1 MPHHRT
7 VIGLCS
13 LLLAIVAWG
22 CSSSDDYE
30 TNQPAAVSSLE
41 VSSPVFTEIRPRKRI
56 PKESTCYG
64 VNSSPPLDWSEVP
77 VGAKSLALIV
87 EEPDERLSDKSNYF
101 KVTLSGDAV
110 HWVLYNIPPNVTGLP
125 EGVPTTTDV
134 LPDGTVQ
141 GVNDFGHIGY
151 SGPCPPLSVVTYE
164 ASLSARKT
172 SDSPHEFYFRL
183 YALDE
188 LVELTPGATATE
200 LTDAMEGHILGYG
213 ETMGK
218 FQVPRQQGWFVGDT
232 GTPVSNTPT
241 PMP

>member
-1 MPHHRT
+1 M
-7 VIGLCS
+7 
-13 LLLAIVAWG
+13 
-22 CSSSDDYE
+22 
-30 TNQPAAVSSLE
+30 
-41 VSSPVFTEIRPRKRI
+41 
-56 PKESTCYG
+56 
-64 VNSSPPLDWSEVP
+64 P

-151 SGPCPPLSVVTYE
+151 SGPCPPPSVVTYE
-164 ASLSARKT
+164 ASSSARKT

>member
-1 MPHHRT
+1 MPHPRT
-7 VIGLCS
+7 IVGLCG
-13 LLLAIVAWG
+13 LLLVIVAWG
-22 CSSSDDYE
+22 CSGADDE
-30 TNQPAAVSSLE
+30 AQSNASNTQAAALVPVDVARLE

-64 VNSSPPLDWSEVP
+64 INSSPPLDWSEVP
-77 VGAKSLALIV
+77 VGAKSLVLIV

-110 HWVLYNIPPNVTGLP
+110 HWLLYNI
-125 EGVPTTTDV
+125 
-134 LPDGTVQ
+134 
-141 GVNDFGHIGY
+141 
-151 SGPCPPLSVVTYE
+151 
-164 ASLSARKT
+164 
-172 SDSPHEFYFRL
+172 PHEFYFRL

-188 LVELTPGATATE
+188 VVELTPGATATE

-213 ETMGK
+213 ETLGK